1 MTEHPGGE
9 DRGRPCGGTLA
20 TSSLPNLTQRKHIEV
35 ELMPELTAGAGGDAA
50 GMSAT
55 ETQP

>member
-1 MTEHPGGE
+1 MLT
-9 DRGRPCGGTLA
+9 
-20 TSSLPNLTQRKHIEV
+20 TSSLPNLTQRKDIEV
-35 ELMPELTAGAGGDAA
+35 QLMPELTAGAGGDAT